1 MRTLVRPLVF
11 FAFLIAFTA
20 AVHSQ
25 DSGGTGSNG
34 VGNGVNIMLFSPGSP
49 SATTGGVKVS
59 MTIQPTTGYTCTS
72 VTIAIVDQNANTL
85 ASITIQK
92 PGAAVNQTFSG
103 LGSGVNVDVVVNS
116 VFQNGSQFDYPY
128 LEANLTTN

>member
-1 MRTLVRPLVF
+1 MTL
-11 FAFLIAFTA
+11 
-20 AVHSQ
+20 
-25 DSGGTGSNG
+25 
-34 VGNGVNIMLFSPGSP
+34 
-49 SATTGGVKVS
+49 
-59 MTIQPTTGYTCTS
+59 QPTTGYTCTS
-72 VTIAIVDQNANTL
+72 VTIAIVDQKANTL
-85 ASITIQK
+85 ASITIQN